1 MVKTRSGMHYQIQTP
16 PVRRNS
22 ISKTKSSS
30 FFKNLAVFTAYTAI
44 GCYFTR
50 SMWMTYAQTYLTII

>member
-1 MVKTRSGMHYQIQTP
+1 MVSTRSGMHYTIQTP

-22 ISKTKSSS
+22 ISKTQSSS
-30 FFKNLAVFTAYTAI
+30 FFKTFIVLTAYTAI

-50 SMWMTYAQTYLTII
+50 SIWLPYAIPTLI